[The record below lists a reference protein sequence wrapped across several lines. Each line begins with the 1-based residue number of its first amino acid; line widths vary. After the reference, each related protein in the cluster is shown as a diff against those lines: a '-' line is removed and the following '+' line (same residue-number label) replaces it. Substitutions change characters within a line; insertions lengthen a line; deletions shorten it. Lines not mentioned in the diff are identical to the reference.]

1 MGIARSV
8 AVVVVGVLMMNFIDQ
23 ILGAV
28 LLQAV
33 AGGPITDQASYLAVF
48 ERPLV
53 PAVVVATHGLAA
65 VLSGYVMAR
74 LAGGHEVQHA
84 AAAAGLAVI
93 MFLAAPAAP
102 NVMIP
107 PMWVRIAMIAMTPPG
122 MIAGAYVRGQARI
135 IREQS

>member
-53 PAVVVATHGLAA
+53 PAVVVATHDIHLISRVENAQMMRLERG
-65 VLSGYVMAR
+65 R
-74 LAGGHEVQHA
+74 LADPTGA
-84 AAAAGLAVI
+84 LRYP
-93 MFLAAPAAP
+93 PANRA
-102 NVMIP
+102 
-107 PMWVRIAMIAMTPPG
+107 
-122 MIAGAYVRGQARI
+122 
-135 IREQS
+135 